1 MKFAE
6 NPMQTA
12 PDRDVSGSAS
22 RQGFVLRYRSVDPEA
37 RLGLPS
43 GRFTNASGAAS
54 LVVALVGLAVVYGL
68 AFSLRERPGFSMA
81 WTYLTAFAG
90 IPIPMAFL
98 SAWAIAILSL
108 KALKVRAQRTAL
120 RLRFLPED
128 PAFNVS
134 SSTAERVIEAVETSV
149 EEPERFMF
157 LSRVLR
163 ALKSVRNVGRVAD
176 VDEML
181 ATRAEQ
187 DENLVEGGYTLV
199 RGFVWAIP
207 VLGFIGTIVGL
218 TAAIGRFGGVLGQ
231 PGLPLESITA
241 QLTDVIAGL
250 DTAFVTTGE
259 GLVAALAIH
268 LLQVFVRRQDESF
281 LDEVREACTAEIV
294 ARVRLLAPPEA

>member
-1 MKFAE
+1 M
-6 NPMQTA
+6 PSDQTPRSDGLA
-12 PDRDVSGSAS
+12 RD
-22 RQGFVLRYRSVDPEA
+22 GFVLRYRTCDPEA
-37 RLGLPS
+37 RLGVPS
-43 GRFTNASGAAS
+43 GRFTNASAAS
-54 LVVALVGLAVVYGL
+54 SLVLAILSMAIVYG
-68 AFSLRERPGFSMA
+68 AVFALRDRAGFAMA
-81 WTYLTAFAG
+81 WGYLTGFAG

-98 SAWAIAILSL
+98 ASWAISILVLKSL
-108 KALKVRAQRTAL
+108 KISAQRTAL
-120 RLRFLPED
+120 RLRFMPSD
-128 PAFNVS
+128 PGFTVS
-134 SSTAERVIEAVETSV
+134 SATAERLIEAIETSV

-157 LSRVLR
+157 LARVLR

-218 TAAIGRFGGVLGQ
+218 TAAISRFGGVLGQ

-268 LLQVFVRRQDESF
+268 LLQVFVRRQDETF
-281 LDEVREACTAEIV
+281 LDELREACTAEIV
-294 ARVRLLAPPEA
+294 ARVRLVAAKDA

>member
-1 MKFAE
+1 M
-6 NPMQTA
+6 PSDQTPRSDGLA
-12 PDRDVSGSAS
+12 RD
-22 RQGFVLRYRSVDPEA
+22 GFVLRYRTCDPEA
-37 RLGLPS
+37 RLGVPS
-43 GRFTNASGAAS
+43 GRFTNASAAS
-54 LVVALVGLAVVYGL
+54 SLVLAILSMAIVYG
-68 AFSLRERPGFSMA
+68 AVFALRDRAGFAMA
-81 WTYLTAFAG
+81 WEYLTGFAG

-98 SAWAIAILSL
+98 ASWAISILVLKSL
-108 KALKVRAQRTAL
+108 KIRAQRTAL
-120 RLRFLPED
+120 RIRFMPSD
-128 PAFNVS
+128 QGFTVS
-134 SSTAERVIEAVETSV
+134 SATAERLIEAIETSV

-157 LSRVLR
+157 LARVLR

-218 TAAIGRFGGVLGQ
+218 TAAISRFGGVLGQ

-268 LLQVFVRRQDESF
+268 LLQVFVRRQDETF
-281 LDEVREACTAEIV
+281 LDELREACTAEIV
-294 ARVRLLAPPEA
+294 ARVRLVAAKDA